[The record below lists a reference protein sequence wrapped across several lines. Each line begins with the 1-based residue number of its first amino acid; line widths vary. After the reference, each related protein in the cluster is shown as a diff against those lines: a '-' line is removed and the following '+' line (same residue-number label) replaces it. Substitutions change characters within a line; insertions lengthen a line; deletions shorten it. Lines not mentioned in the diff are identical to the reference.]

1 MFFLNFQFLCIRLRN
16 LWSKKSSGKKDRFT
30 ATKLV
35 EGVSEQKKD
44 FRKSEPRWRSKK
56 SCRNFL
62 RQFHASTSS
71 ELLLSRIPL
80 NMQISAQMKLI
91 WKSESEMISQTF
103 QFYCLLL
110 LRLNINL
117 DTKKNQSWKFACC
130 TKNEM
135 NSKERL
141 VFLLFLLQFNLE
153 SE

>member
-16 LWSKKSSGKKDRFT
+16 LWSKKSSGKKRSFYCN
-30 ATKLV
+30 K
-35 EGVSEQKKD
+35 VSWGSFRAKKN

-71 ELLLSRIPL
+71 ELLLSIPL